1 MNTHLRLFAAL
12 VVAASLVTFAQA
24 GNRIIPY
31 LIQAP
36 EFSTWIKIINLCSE
50 PSSYQIYFI
59 GSDGERNRI
68 RPLPAV
74 NCGEGFTEQTRYLPE
89 RPMFSPFLNPKTK
102 SARAMARS
110 LKTAMV
116 ALSSRSTTGNRSRTG
131 AQNGLRPF
139 PGSSPAQAWQ
149 WLSTFRTLAT
159 RVFPS
164 PAMALV

>member
-1 MNTHLRLFAAL
+1 MNSHLRLFAAL
-12 VVAASLVTFAQA
+12 VAAASLASFAQA

-31 LIQAP
+31 LIQTP

-50 PSSYQIYFI
+50 PSSYQLYFI
-59 GSDGERNRI
+59 GSDGERKNS
-68 RPLPAV
+68 PSPAV
-74 NCGEGFTEQTRYLPE
+74 NCGAGFTTTRYLPE
-89 RPMFSPFLNPKTK
+89 RPMFSPFLNPKMK

-131 AQNGLRPF
+131 SQNGLRPF